1 MCLRPVHFL
10 LPVVPVVPGGGAAA
24 GQGTGNG
31 PVPPPGRQA
40 VRRLRGAV
48 HARLQPGQILPG
60 MCAESPPAAKGRVRA
75 PEKGTAWTIRGQKT
89 LVNQGFFRGCRW
101 GPDRFILWPPKRPSK
116 GVQTPEITPKEEPMS
131 DNRKYY
137 YLKLKENF
145 YNSETMVIL
154 ESMQDGLL
162 YSNLLLKMY
171 LMSLKSGGIL
181 MLNDRLPHTPQTI
194 ATFTRHQVGTVERAL
209 KVFLEFGLVEI
220 LTDGAYYM
228 ADIQLL
234 IGQSSTEGERKKKER
249 MRLKRQKLLPSGGAD
264 ICPPYSRGDICPPE
278 NRDKRLDIRD
288 KSIENRESE
297 SARAYGRYQNVFLT
311 DEELA
316 DLQASFPT
324 VWGQYIEKLS
334 EYIASTG
341 KRYQSHAATIRR
353 WASEDARKAAPPTR
367 NRDYSVKEDETV

>member
-1 MCLRPVHFL
+1 
-10 LPVVPVVPGGGAAA
+10 
-24 GQGTGNG
+24 
-31 PVPPPGRQA
+31 
-40 VRRLRGAV
+40 
-48 HARLQPGQILPG
+48 
-60 MCAESPPAAKGRVRA
+60 
-75 PEKGTAWTIRGQKT
+75 
-89 LVNQGFFRGCRW
+89 
-101 GPDRFILWPPKRPSK
+101 
-116 GVQTPEITPKEEPMS
+116 
-131 DNRKYY
+131 
-137 YLKLKENF
+137 
-145 YNSETMVIL
+145 MVIL

-181 MLNDRLPHTPQTI
+181 MLNDHLPHTPQTI

-209 KVFLEFGLVEI
+209 KVFLEFGLVEV

-249 MRLKRQKLLPSGGAD
+249 MRLKRQKLLPSGEAD
-264 ICPPYSRGDICPPE
+264 ICPPYSRGDICPP
-278 NRDKRLDIRD
+278 DIRD

-316 DLQASFPT
+316 DFEASFPT

-334 EYIASTG
+334 EYMASTG
-341 KRYQSHAATIRR
+341 KRYQNHAATIRR
-353 WASEDARKAAPPTR
+353 WTSEDARKAAPPTR

>member
-1 MCLRPVHFL
+1 
-10 LPVVPVVPGGGAAA
+10 
-24 GQGTGNG
+24 
-31 PVPPPGRQA
+31 
-40 VRRLRGAV
+40 
-48 HARLQPGQILPG
+48 
-60 MCAESPPAAKGRVRA
+60 
-75 PEKGTAWTIRGQKT
+75 
-89 LVNQGFFRGCRW
+89 
-101 GPDRFILWPPKRPSK
+101 
-116 GVQTPEITPKEEPMS
+116 
-131 DNRKYY
+131 
-137 YLKLKENF
+137 
-145 YNSETMVIL
+145 MVIL

-181 MLNDRLPHTPQTI
+181 MLNDHLPHTPQTI
-194 ATFTRHQVGTVERAL
+194 ATFTHHQVGTVERAL
-209 KVFLEFGLVEI
+209 KVFLEFGLVEV

-249 MRLKRQKLLPSGGAD
+249 MRLKRQKLLPSGEAD
-264 ICPPYSRGDICPPE
+264 ICPPYSRGDICPP
-278 NRDKRLDIRD
+278 DIRD

-316 DLQASFPT
+316 DFQASFPT

-334 EYIASTG
+334 EYMASTG
-341 KRYQSHAATIRR
+341 KRYQNHAATIRR
-353 WASEDARKAAPPTR
+353 WTSEDARKAAPPTR

>member
-1 MCLRPVHFL
+1 
-10 LPVVPVVPGGGAAA
+10 
-24 GQGTGNG
+24 
-31 PVPPPGRQA
+31 
-40 VRRLRGAV
+40 
-48 HARLQPGQILPG
+48 
-60 MCAESPPAAKGRVRA
+60 
-75 PEKGTAWTIRGQKT
+75 
-89 LVNQGFFRGCRW
+89 
-101 GPDRFILWPPKRPSK
+101 
-116 GVQTPEITPKEEPMS
+116 MS

-181 MLNDRLPHTPQTI
+181 MLNDHLPHTPQTI

-209 KVFLEFGLVEI
+209 KVFVEFGLVEI

-264 ICPPYSRGDICPPE
+264 ICPPNSRGDICPPE
-278 NRDKRLDIRD
+278 IRDKRLDIRD
-288 KSIENRESE
+288 KSIENRE
-297 SARAYGRYQNVFLT
+297 
-311 DEELA
+311 

-334 EYIASTG
+334 EYMASTG

-353 WASEDARKAAPPTR
+353 WAGEDARKAAPPSR

>member
-1 MCLRPVHFL
+1 
-10 LPVVPVVPGGGAAA
+10 
-24 GQGTGNG
+24 
-31 PVPPPGRQA
+31 
-40 VRRLRGAV
+40 
-48 HARLQPGQILPG
+48 
-60 MCAESPPAAKGRVRA
+60 
-75 PEKGTAWTIRGQKT
+75 
-89 LVNQGFFRGCRW
+89 
-101 GPDRFILWPPKRPSK
+101 
-116 GVQTPEITPKEEPMS
+116 MS

-181 MLNDRLPHTPQTI
+181 MLNDHLPHTPQTI

-249 MRLKRQKLLPSGGAD
+249 MRLKRQKLLPSGGVD
-264 ICPPYSRGDICPPE
+264 ICPPYSQGDICPPE
-278 NRDKRLDIRD
+278 IGYVWLAISLDPVYVDTGNRI
-288 KSIENRESE
+288 E
-297 SARAYGRYQNVFLT
+297 SATALCYECLNDIALDVFGMTGNDHDFEDADPL
-311 DEELA
+311 ELA
-316 DLQASFPT
+316 E
-324 VWGQYIEKLS
+324 IK
-334 EYIASTG
+334 
-341 KRYQSHAATIRR
+341 RR
-353 WASEDARKAAPPTR
+353 WKPYIDQLPEYACLCDELLSGRK
-367 NRDYSVKEDETV
+367 

>member
-1 MCLRPVHFL
+1 
-10 LPVVPVVPGGGAAA
+10 
-24 GQGTGNG
+24 
-31 PVPPPGRQA
+31 
-40 VRRLRGAV
+40 
-48 HARLQPGQILPG
+48 
-60 MCAESPPAAKGRVRA
+60 
-75 PEKGTAWTIRGQKT
+75 
-89 LVNQGFFRGCRW
+89 
-101 GPDRFILWPPKRPSK
+101 
-116 GVQTPEITPKEEPMS
+116 MS

-181 MLNDRLPHTPQTI
+181 MLNDHLPHTPQTI

-249 MRLKRQKLLPSGGAD
+249 MRLKRQKLLPSGGVD
-264 ICPPYSRGDICPPE
+264 ICPPYSQGDICPPE
-278 NRDKRLDIRD
+278 IRDKRLDIRD
-288 KSIENRESE
+288 KENRECVGTP
-297 SARAYGRYQNVFLT
+297 AYGRYQNVFLT
-311 DEELA
+311 DDELTE
-316 DLQASFPT
+316 LQKELPALWQT
-324 VWGQYIEKLS
+324 YVNRLS
-334 EYIASTG
+334 EYMASTG
-341 KRYQSHAATIRR
+341 KQYQNHAATIRR
-353 WASEDARKAAPPTR
+353 WAAEDRKKAATQTR
-367 NRDYSVKEDETV
+367 NRDYSVREGETV

>member
-1 MCLRPVHFL
+1 M
-10 LPVVPVVPGGGAAA
+10 A
-24 GQGTGNG
+24 
-31 PVPPPGRQA
+31 
-40 VRRLRGAV
+40 
-48 HARLQPGQILPG
+48 
-60 MCAESPPAAKGRVRA
+60 
-75 PEKGTAWTIRGQKT
+75 
-89 LVNQGFFRGCRW
+89 
-101 GPDRFILWPPKRPSK
+101 
-116 GVQTPEITPKEEPMS
+116 

-181 MLNDRLPHTPQTI
+181 MLNDHLPHTPQTI

-228 ADIQLL
+228 TDIQLL

-264 ICPPYSRGDICPPE
+264 ICPPYSQGDICPPE
-278 NRDKRLDIRD
+278 IRDKRLDIRD
-288 KSIENRESE
+288 KENRECVGTP
-297 SARAYGRYQNVFLT
+297 AYGRYQNVFLT
-311 DEELA
+311 DDELTE
-316 DLQASFPT
+316 LQKELPALWQT
-324 VWGQYIEKLS
+324 YVDRLS
-334 EYIASTG
+334 EYMASTG
-341 KRYQSHAATIRR
+341 KQYQNHAATIRR
-353 WASEDARKAAPPTR
+353 WAAEDRKKAATQTR
-367 NRDYSVKEDETV
+367 NRDYSVREGETV

>member
-1 MCLRPVHFL
+1 
-10 LPVVPVVPGGGAAA
+10 
-24 GQGTGNG
+24 
-31 PVPPPGRQA
+31 
-40 VRRLRGAV
+40 
-48 HARLQPGQILPG
+48 
-60 MCAESPPAAKGRVRA
+60 
-75 PEKGTAWTIRGQKT
+75 
-89 LVNQGFFRGCRW
+89 
-101 GPDRFILWPPKRPSK
+101 
-116 GVQTPEITPKEEPMS
+116 MS

-181 MLNDRLPHTPQTI
+181 MLNDHLPHTPQTI

-264 ICPPYSRGDICPPE
+264 ICPPYSQGDICPPE
-278 NRDKRLDIRD
+278 IRDKRLDIRD
-288 KSIENRESE
+288 KENRECVGTP
-297 SARAYGRYQNVFLT
+297 AYGRYQNVFLT
-311 DEELA
+311 DDELTQ
-316 DLQASFPT
+316 LQKELPALWQT
-324 VWGQYIEKLS
+324 YVDRLS
-334 EYIASTG
+334 EYMASTG
-341 KRYQSHAATIRR
+341 KQYQNHAATIRR
-353 WASEDARKAAPPTR
+353 WAAEDRKKAATQTR
-367 NRDYSVKEDETV
+367 NRDYSVREGETV

>member
-1 MCLRPVHFL
+1 
-10 LPVVPVVPGGGAAA
+10 
-24 GQGTGNG
+24 
-31 PVPPPGRQA
+31 
-40 VRRLRGAV
+40 
-48 HARLQPGQILPG
+48 
-60 MCAESPPAAKGRVRA
+60 
-75 PEKGTAWTIRGQKT
+75 
-89 LVNQGFFRGCRW
+89 
-101 GPDRFILWPPKRPSK
+101 
-116 GVQTPEITPKEEPMS
+116 MS

-181 MLNDRLPHTPQTI
+181 MLNDHLPHTPQTI

-228 ADIQLL
+228 TDIQLL

-264 ICPPYSRGDICPPE
+264 ICPPYSQGDICPPDI
-278 NRDKRLDIRD
+278 RDKRLDIRD
-288 KSIENRESE
+288 KENRECVGTP
-297 SARAYGRYQNVFLT
+297 AYGRYQNVFLT
-311 DEELA
+311 DDELTE
-316 DLQASFPT
+316 LQKELPALWQT
-324 VWGQYIEKLS
+324 YVDRLS
-334 EYIASTG
+334 EYMASTG
-341 KRYQSHAATIRR
+341 KQYQNHAATIRR
-353 WASEDARKAAPPTR
+353 WAAEDRKKAATQIR
-367 NRDYSVKEDETV
+367 NRDYSVREGETV